1 MHMVT
6 ASHACGCRLLG
17 LLEANA
23 LEGGLLKSMTLLAAT
38 PAEGKG
44 VTSLITTIPPCY
56 CSQAVDYGNIFDVY
70 TAWQRNTSVAAN
82 KPHTDGAATSM
93 VAGFMSVSKAC
104 LSDECKVMMQS
115 VFDFFVGITV
125 GNAEDTICTSENALM
140 CLADAQA
147 TTCPEPPAQGRWIG
161 DIADEMGD
169 EIMDTRALPTGS
181 MEAGS
186 GETTEESM
194 WRDLYWTAC
203 NMRNT
208 CPDVGVSAYVITTS
222 FTIADAAEVDTPAK
236 IATLIQKFVKYINDK
251 AGANVLMTW
260 MVTATV
266 TNNRRRGRSLAAATV
281 ALSIETTNELAKQ
294 QVTKVTD
301 DTSTTTTTELST
313 SLGVQV
319 SRLFTTSEVATVT
332 YPPPPPAPG
341 YKDNAAG
348 GGGDDDGPN
357 IALIA
362 GIVAGV
368 GGCALLVVIAVLVA
382 MLIKKKKNMNTSPK

>member
-125 GNAEDTICTSENALM
+125 GGAEDTICTSENALM

-161 DIADEMGD
+161 DIAEEMGD
-169 EIMDTRALPTGS
+169 EIMDTRACRRDP
-181 MEAGS
+181 
-186 GETTEESM
+186 
-194 WRDLYWTAC
+194 WRRAPA
-203 NMRNT
+203 R
-208 CPDVGVSAYVITTS
+208 PPR
-222 FTIADAAEVDTPAK
+222 TPC
-236 IATLIQKFVKYINDK
+236 
-251 AGANVLMTW
+251 GA
-260 MVTATV
+260 
-266 TNNRRRGRSLAAATV
+266 
-281 ALSIETTNELAKQ
+281 
-294 QVTKVTD
+294 
-301 DTSTTTTTELST
+301 TSTGRHATCGTLAPT
-313 SLGVQV
+313 SAC
-319 SRLFTTSEVATVT
+319 RR
-332 YPPPPPAPG
+332 
-341 YKDNAAG
+341 
-348 GGGDDDGPN
+348 
-357 IALIA
+357 
-362 GIVAGV
+362 
-368 GGCALLVVIAVLVA
+368 
-382 MLIKKKKNMNTSPK
+382 M

>member
-1 MHMVT
+1 
-6 ASHACGCRLLG
+6 
-17 LLEANA
+17 
-23 LEGGLLKSMTLLAAT
+23 
-38 PAEGKG
+38 
-44 VTSLITTIPPCY
+44 
-56 CSQAVDYGNIFDVY
+56 
-70 TAWQRNTSVAAN
+70 
-82 KPHTDGAATSM
+82 
-93 VAGFMSVSKAC
+93 
-104 LSDECKVMMQS
+104 
-115 VFDFFVGITV
+115 
-125 GNAEDTICTSENALM
+125 
-140 CLADAQA
+140 
-147 TTCPEPPAQGRWIG
+147 
-161 DIADEMGD
+161 
-169 EIMDTRALPTGS
+169 
-181 MEAGS
+181 
-186 GETTEESM
+186 
-194 WRDLYWTAC
+194 
-203 NMRNT
+203 MRNT

-236 IATLIQKFVKYINDK
+236 IATLVQRFVKYINDK

-301 DTSTTTTTELST
+301 SDTTTTEAELST

-319 SRLFTTSEVATVT
+319 SGLFTTSEVATVT

>member
-1 MHMVT
+1 M
-6 ASHACGCRLLG
+6 LPYG
-17 LLEANA
+17 L
-23 LEGGLLKSMTLLAAT
+23 
-38 PAEGKG
+38 
-44 VTSLITTIPPCY
+44 V
-56 CSQAVDYGNIFDVY
+56 QAVDYGNIFDVY
-70 TAWQRNTSVAAN
+70 TAWQRDTDVTAN
-82 KPHTDGAATSM
+82 KPHTDGVTTSV

-104 LSDECKVMMQS
+104 LSDECKVMMKS
-115 VFDFFVGITV
+115 VFDFFAGITV
-125 GNAEDTICTSENALM
+125 GNTDDATCTSSNALA
-140 CLADAQA
+140 CLTDAQA
-147 TTCPEPPAQGRWIG
+147 TSCPNPPTQGPWIG

-169 EIMDTRALPTGS
+169 DIKATHAVPTGS
-181 MEAGS
+181 TSEAGS
-186 GETTEESM
+186 GDTSESM
-194 WRDLYWTAC
+194 WRDLYWSAC
-203 NMRNT
+203 NMRKT
-208 CPDVGVSAYVITTS
+208 CPEVGTSAYMIKTS

-301 DTSTTTTTELST
+301 SDTTTTEAELST

-319 SRLFTTSEVATVT
+319 SGLFTTSEVATIT